1 MLQLPDFKEK
11 QIVFIGLNDAE
22 KISTLKVKNE
32 NLVIYDQFGELMNQ
46 VSCSKLFAVFLMG
59 DFTIT
64 SSLIKK
70 LLSYGVSVIM
80 TNKHSFKVYAEIGAV
95 AEGNYLL
102 RYKQYYFSSDLKFS
116 RNLVLNKIR
125 NQLSLIQ
132 ELRPNFFKKQ
142 SKHNLLK
149 FFKEKVA
156 VSVAIDELMGIEGAF
171 SRIYFKEIFADMEW
185 YKRLPRTK
193 IDINNLLLDIG
204 YTMLFNFID
213 CLLRLHGFDTYK
225 GIYHQLFFHR

>member
-32 NLVIYDQFGELMNQ
+32 NLVVYDQFGELMNQ

-59 DFTIT
+59 EFTIT
-64 SSLIKK
+64 SNLIKK

-102 RYKQYYFSSDLKFS
+102 RYKQYYFSNDLKFS
-116 RNLVLNKIR
+116 RNLVLNKIK
-125 NQLSLIQ
+125 NQLSLVQ
-132 ELRPNFFKKQ
+132 ELRPDFFQKHT
-142 SKHNLLK
+142 KHNLLK
-149 FFKEKVA
+149 DFKAKVST
-156 VSVAIDELMGIEGAF
+156 SVGIDELMGIEGVF
-171 SRIYFKEIFADMEW
+171 
-185 YKRLPRTK
+185 
-193 IDINNLLLDIG
+193 
-204 YTMLFNFID
+204 
-213 CLLRLHGFDTYK
+213 
-225 GIYHQLFFHR
+225 